1 MKKILL
7 ILTSCLQFSC
17 NNTQT
22 TGYSGNQIL
31 DWAKP
36 SPVVQEYDKNG
47 YVNQAF
53 GYSIPVIP
61 SLILQSDPSLNSMTF
76 FDARSAS
83 NEDFIMVIP
92 FTESLDQMAQN
103 LQSAGTPFNRGN
115 GVITF
120 NIDQPG
126 VSKMAGT
133 FAASPYGEGGIGIIR
148 IVTGGIYIQDQTITQ
163 LFSGIKFY
171 PPQASFS
178 DRNAMMESD
187 IEKQKQSSHDDKVMQ
202 MFRDQLGYNPFN

>member
-1 MKKILL
+1 M
-7 ILTSCLQFSC
+7 LTSCLLFSC
-17 NNTQT
+17 DNTQT
-22 TGYSGNQIL
+22 TDYSGNQIL

-76 FDARSAS
+76 FDARSES
-83 NEDFIMVIP
+83 TEDFIMVIP

-103 LQSAGTPFNRGN
+103 LQSAGTPINREN
-115 GVITF
+115 GVVTF
-120 NIDQPG
+120 NFEQAG
-126 VSKMAGT
+126 VSKVAGT

-163 LFSGIKFY
+163 LFSGVKFY
-171 PPQASFS
+171 PPQASLS
-178 DRNAMMESD
+178 DRNAMMEND
-187 IEKQKQSSHDDKVMQ
+187 IEKKKGSKRDDKVLQ
-202 MFRDQLGYNPFN
+202 MFRDQMGYNPFN